1 MPVVNAVDLQKYM
14 KKIVFYGMTMLPLL
28 TACNGLRN
36 ETDNVI
42 GKSGEVV
49 GKSAG
54 EFFSGVG
61 EGVEKTLDCKVIL
74 SDELKNKGLSTGVYT
89 IESSTAGAQ
98 NVFTLYFIFA
108 KDFSGEV
115 QARVKDPSGAEKGR
129 VTRSIS
135 DKAGNAGYTE
145 FAFDPR
151 TNIESKNVIELSLL
165 K

>member
-1 MPVVNAVDLQKYM
+1 M
-14 KKIVFYGMTMLPLL
+14 KKIFLLCIALVPLL
-28 TACNGLRN
+28 AACNGLRN
-36 ETDNVI
+36 ETGEVI
-42 GKSGEVV
+42 GKGGEAV

-61 EGVEKTLDCKVIL
+61 QGVEKTRDCKVVL
-74 SDELKNKGLSTGVYT
+74 SDELKNKGLSTGVY
-89 IESSTAGAQ
+89 IVEGSAGGSQ
-98 NVFTLYFIFA
+98 NVFILYLIFA
-108 KDFSGEV
+108 KDFSGEI

-151 TNIESKNVIELSLL
+151 THIESKNIIELSLV

>member
-1 MPVVNAVDLQKYM
+1 M
-14 KKIVFYGMTMLPLL
+14 KKILLFFIPLMPLL

-36 ETDNVI
+36 ETDSVI

-89 IESSTAGAQ
+89 VESSVGGAQ
-98 NVFTLYFIFA
+98 NVFTLYLIFA
-108 KDFSGEV
+108 RDFSGDV
-115 QARVKDPSGAEKGR
+115 QALVKDPAGAEKGR